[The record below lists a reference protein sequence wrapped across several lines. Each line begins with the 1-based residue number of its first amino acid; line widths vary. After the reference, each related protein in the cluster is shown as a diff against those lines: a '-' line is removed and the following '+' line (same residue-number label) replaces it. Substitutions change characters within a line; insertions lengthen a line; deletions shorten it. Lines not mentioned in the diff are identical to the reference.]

1 MLLTTFPIAFI
12 EHLSRS
18 ITGEIL
24 SLPDV
29 MSKFMNKDFAPDNS
43 FVSLVG
49 DAIILLVSKSKFSF
63 NGIADAVVSVEK
75 DVSDPLGLVPL
86 VVLID
91 PFTDVLFK
99 SSVEI

>member
-1 MLLTTFPIAFI
+1 MFTF
-12 EHLSRS
+12 R
-18 ITGEIL
+18 
-24 SLPDV
+24 
-29 MSKFMNKDFAPDNS
+29 NRDFAPDSS
-43 FVSLVG
+43 FVSLMG

-63 NGIADAVVSVEK
+63 SGIADAVVSVEK